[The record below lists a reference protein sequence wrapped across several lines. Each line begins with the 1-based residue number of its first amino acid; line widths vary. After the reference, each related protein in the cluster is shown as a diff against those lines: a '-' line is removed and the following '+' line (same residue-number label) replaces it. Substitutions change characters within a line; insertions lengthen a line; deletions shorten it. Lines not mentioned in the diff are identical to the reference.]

1 MAFILIQLFAGASQL
16 KAQFRIVDEQDGKPV
31 SGAYVFSSKGT
42 LLCISDADGNV
53 KLQEGM
59 VTISNLAY
67 EPLTVDAAKEKGTV
81 CMKPKAY
88 TLPEVA
94 VGKAEYVKLSGAF
107 RDICRNNGKTILYRE
122 GLADFY
128 INIKTGKAKRRV
140 RACRQYEL
148 PTLRRLVNFN
158 IAILGEARSFDI
170 SRIRFIQC
178 DSVSGTSGDS
188 TFYKSHYRGAS
199 ADSAIIY
206 LNSHREGGLPL
217 HHRRHEIQP
226 TVQSAVER
234 EDAAVRLD
242 VLKSQE
248 LVEFS
253 ALLPTRVQL
262 RLPPTTNKGTHCYGG
277 NQRLRDNRRK
287 DHDQGGGEGGDE
299 GPQRNRPVHPTRLS
313 AGYTIRRGCGDK
325 RPAKE
330 ELLGDVDVI
339 YN

>member
-1 MAFILIQLFAGASQL
+1 MKHNRIAMMAFILIQLFAGASQL

-128 INIKTGKAKRRV
+128 INLNSATVSINRLLDSKLSLWCLEALFECCISRDKPFHPLTPPSDL
-140 RACRQYEL
+140 RQY
-148 PTLRRLVNFN
+148 
-158 IAILGEARSFDI
+158 
-170 SRIRFIQC
+170 
-178 DSVSGTSGDS
+178 
-188 TFYKSHYRGAS
+188 
-199 ADSAIIY
+199 
-206 LNSHREGGLPL
+206 
-217 HHRRHEIQP
+217 
-226 TVQSAVER
+226 AVENR
-234 EDAAVRLD
+234 
-242 VLKSQE
+242 QE
-248 LVEFS
+248 
-253 ALLPTRVQL
+253 
-262 RLPPTTNKGTHCYGG
+262 
-277 NQRLRDNRRK
+277 
-287 DHDQGGGEGGDE
+287 
-299 GPQRNRPVHPTRLS
+299 
-313 AGYTIRRGCGDK
+313 I
-325 RPAKE
+325 
-330 ELLGDVDVI
+330 
-339 YN
+339 

>member
-1 MAFILIQLFAGASQL
+1 MKHNRIAMMAFILIQLFAGASQL

-67 EPLTVDAAKEKGTV
+67 EPL
-81 CMKPKAY
+81 
-88 TLPEVA
+88 
-94 VGKAEYVKLSGAF
+94 
-107 RDICRNNGKTILYRE
+107 
-122 GLADFY
+122 
-128 INIKTGKAKRRV
+128 
-140 RACRQYEL
+140 
-148 PTLRRLVNFN
+148 
-158 IAILGEARSFDI
+158 
-170 SRIRFIQC
+170 
-178 DSVSGTSGDS
+178 
-188 TFYKSHYRGAS
+188 
-199 ADSAIIY
+199 
-206 LNSHREGGLPL
+206 
-217 HHRRHEIQP
+217 IQP

-234 EDAAVRLD
+234 EDATVRLD
-242 VLKSQE
+242 VLKSQA

-262 RLPPTTNKGTHCYGG
+262 RLPPTTNKGAHCYGG

-299 GPQRNRPVHPTRLS
+299 GPQRNRPVRPTRLS

-330 ELLGDVDVI
+330 KFLGDVDVK
-339 YN
+339 YNYK